1 MCPSSRLMVEVTKRR
16 CRFIPFLACMGGN
29 CRTHISNPWGVMPH
43 TSCHTHPATHV
54 HASLV
59 PSAMIQI
66 QVSATSPGYTRLSP
80 APDHVPCCVLC
91 RNLREVAEAERLDDY
106 AKAAFLISH
115 RCRCAPAGQHS
126 PCADKE
132 QLADACARTG
142 RTPFREEA
150 DYVAE

>member
-1 MCPSSRLMVEVTKRR
+1 MLRAVYCAMC
-16 CRFIPFLACMGGN
+16 CA
-29 CRTHISNPWGVMPH
+29 
-43 TSCHTHPATHV
+43 
-54 HASLV
+54 
-59 PSAMIQI
+59 
-66 QVSATSPGYTRLSP
+66 GYTRLSLT
-80 APDHVPCCVLC
+80 PDYVCRAACCVLYCVLC
-91 RNLREVAEAERLDDY
+91 RNLREVAEAEKLDDY

-115 RCRCAPAGQHS
+115 RCRCTPAGQQS